1 MKISLPWGTEI
12 IELNLPESWDVRIP
26 EPEGL
31 PSQPR
36 RSEAGLVKASLE
48 KPPGAKPLSKR
59 KLGKKDIL
67 IIVDDNTRPTP
78 AHLFFHHILKELK
91 EGGADPKKITVL
103 PALGIHTPMTEVEMA
118 EKIGEKNLKKVQWE
132 NHDAFNENGNTFFG
146 TTSRGTPVY
155 LNSNVEKA
163 DLIILVGMVE
173 PHLWAG
179 FGGGLKN
186 ILPGV
191 ASSGTIG
198 AHHGMLAEPPY
209 MYNRVG
215 LAPEENS
222 FRTDLEEITG
232 MIKADIFCVNVVLNK
247 EKRITA
253 SFAGDPITCHRQAVE
268 LNRKMAGAI
277 LDGSVDA
284 VITNSSP
291 MDINFKQ
298 GMKCVGNTLPAVKSG
313 GKIIA
318 LLKADRGLDDI
329 PMQEKGKPLWLV
341 KTILRL
347 LGPARVLGFLEKVR
361 PGLDVE
367 QKFLNYYSMQLIRE
381 HDLHFYVP
389 ALSDEAVAS
398 LGFFKRYSSPQAAVD
413 HVARKL
419 PENAKVAVF
428 PEGGATFPIFR

>member
-1 MKISLPWGTEI
+1 MKISLPWGGEI
-12 IELNLPESWDVRIP
+12 VEMKLPDTWDVRFP
-26 EPEGL
+26 EPEGT
-31 PSQPR
+31 PSAPG

-48 KPPGAKPLSKR
+48 KPSGAKPLSKM
-59 KLGKKDIL
+59 KLGRKNIL

-78 AHLFFHHILKELK
+78 AHLFFHHILKELND
-91 EGGADPKKITVL
+91 GGADQKKITVV
-103 PALGIHTPMTEVEMA
+103 PALGIHTPMTEREMA
-118 EKIGEKNLKKVQWE
+118 EKIGEKNLKKVHWE
-132 NHDAFNENGNTFFG
+132 NHDAFNEKTNEFFG
-146 TTSRGTPVY
+146 TTTRGTPVY
-155 LNSNVEKA
+155 LNSNIAKA
-163 DLIILVGMVE
+163 DLIILIGMVE

-215 LAPEENS
+215 LDPSENS
-222 FRTDLEEITG
+222 FRVDLEEISK
-232 MIKADIFCVNVVLNK
+232 MIKAKIFCVNVVLDK
-247 EKRITA
+247 EKKITA
-253 SFAGDPITCHRQAVE
+253 SFAGDPVICHREAVE

-277 LDGSVDA
+277 LDGPVDA

-381 HDLHFYVP
+381 HDLHFYAP
-389 ALSDEAVAS
+389 SLSDEAVAS
-398 LGFFKRYSSPQAAVD
+398 LGFFKRYFTPQEVVD
-413 HVARKL
+413 FVAKKL